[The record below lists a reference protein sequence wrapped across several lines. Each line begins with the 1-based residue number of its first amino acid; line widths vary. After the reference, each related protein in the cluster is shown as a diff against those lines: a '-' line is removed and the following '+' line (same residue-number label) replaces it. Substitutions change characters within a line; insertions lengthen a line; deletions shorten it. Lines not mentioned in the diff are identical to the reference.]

1 MRLPGKRD
9 FAPETKAPEHPH
21 KSDCRFAE
29 TVCPRKTPPNRAY
42 LREFSASATCRRCNL
57 QSECLPETFFVSAR
71 RDYEPETRTSSADMP
86 IAGHVPELRTVVL
99 PACIL
104 LVFFALLTALVWR
117 RDA

>member
-1 MRLPGKRD
+1 MNLQERAMPNAFAGKRD

-71 RDYEPETRTSSADMP
+71 RDYEPETRTSIADMP
-86 IAGHVPELRTVVL
+86 PITLEQGS
-99 PACIL
+99 
-104 LVFFALLTALVWR
+104 ALF
-117 RDA
+117 